1 MYICEHMEWNI
12 AFIAAENLFNTTRI
26 GSIQWVGKG
35 PKDGL
40 LYITRNGKKRIYT
53 VEIKREVRMHQVAQ
67 IEDLAEQNDHFILV
81 ANHIFPKVK
90 EELRFKEI
98 NYLEANGNVFLK
110 EGDLFVFVDTQKPI
124 NLNHNKR
131 NRAFTKTGLKVLF
144 HLLQHKDDI
153 NLTQRELAE
162 KTNVA
167 LGNIPQVIDGLKETG
182 FLIPLNQKTYVW
194 ENRAALL
201 ERWITEYA
209 AVLRPKL
216 KMERYVYREDWRDIP
231 FDTTKTVWGGEPAAD
246 ILTNHLRPEKY
257 LLYTRENRK
266 ELIQNYRLQPDAY
279 GEIVTMD
286 LFWTHEGGL
295 TAPPLLV
302 YADLMLEGGKRN
314 RETAAMIFDEYI
326 KPNL

>member
-1 MYICEHMEWNI
+1 MEWNI
-12 AFIAAENLFNTTRI
+12 VFTAAENLFKTTGI
-26 GSIQWVGKG
+26 GVQWAGKG

-40 LYITRNGKKRIYT
+40 LYLILNGKVLPYT
-53 VEIKREVRMHQVAQ
+53 VEIKREVRMHQVEQ
-67 IEDLAEQNDHFILV
+67 IKDFANQNDHFILV

-90 EELRFKEI
+90 EELRYNEI

-110 EGDLFVFVDTQKPI
+110 EEDMFVYVDAQKP
-124 NLNHNKR
+124 LDLEQNKG

-153 NLTQRELAE
+153 KLTQRELAE
-162 KTNVA
+162 ITNVA

-194 ENRAALL
+194 ENRADLL

-216 KMERYVYREDWRDIP
+216 KMERYVYRDDWREIP
-231 FDTTKTVWGGEPAAD
+231 FNTTKTVWGGEPAAEL
-246 ILTNHLRPEKY
+246 LTNHLRPETF
-257 LLYTRENRK
+257 LLYTLENRK

-279 GEIVTMD
+279 GDIMAME
-286 LFWTHEGGL
+286 LFWKHDGRN

-326 KPNL
+326 RPNL